1 MDITSVTLLER
12 LRLPAQPEA
21 WARFVE
27 VYQPLLLY
35 WARGLG
41 LQDQDAADLVQDIFV
56 TLVQKIP
63 EFTYDAKKS
72 FRAWLRTV
80 TLNKWRDRQR
90 HRAVLPLTGD
100 NGALEQVADT
110 HGNDVFAEAAYRQRI
125 VAGALKSLQSEFLPT
140 TWQAFW
146 QHGVLNRPAAVVAAE
161 LSVSGGAVYS
171 AKFRVL
177 ARLRQEVNGLLD

>member
-1 MDITSVTLLER
+1 VDITSVTLLER
-12 LRLPAQPEA
+12 LHQPAQPEA
-21 WARFVE
+21 WARFVDL
-27 VYQPLLLY
+27 YQPLLLF

-56 TLVQKIP
+56 TLVQKMP

-80 TLNKWRDRQR
+80 TLNKWRDQQR
-90 HRAVLPLTGD
+90 HRAVLPLNGD
-100 NGALEQVADT
+100 DAALAQVADT
-110 HGNDVFAEAAYRQRI
+110 NGHDVFAEAAYRKRV
-125 VAGALKSLQSEFLPT
+125 VAGALKSLQSEFLST

-146 QHGVLNRPAAVVAAE
+146 QHGVLSRPAAVVAVE
-161 LSVSGGAVYS
+161 LGVSGGAVYS